1 MFPSSFHVLLLSSLL
16 SAFLSR
22 TTTALMTP
30 TAIQDRSFS
39 TSLHQRTLPS
49 ALFSSSVVVDDAPTR
64 SIPTSPAS
72 TRPGHGHLDRQ
83 RTQRTTNY
91 DQQLWEV
98 KVYNDNINT
107 HEWVARCLV
116 MVVAQTEWQAY
127 QTTKLAHQQGEACL
141 GIWEQE
147 LAQRY
152 VEGLSQQGIV
162 VDMFPVNDFQ

>member
-1 MFPSSFHVLLLSSLL
+1 
-16 SAFLSR
+16 
-22 TTTALMTP
+22 MTP
-30 TAIQDRSFS
+30 TAHPPALSSSFR
-39 TSLHQRTLPS
+39 QRIFSSAPS
-49 ALFSSSVVVDDAPTR
+49 SSSVVVNDALTR
-64 SIPTSPAS
+64 ALPTSVVTAKPIHEQQE
-72 TRPGHGHLDRQ
+72 RR
-83 RTQRTTNY
+83 RTHRTTHY

-147 LAQRY
+147 LAQRF
-152 VEGLSQQGIV
+152 VEGLSQQGLV